1 MRAFVID
8 QFGKPG
14 SLREEVETPKPGD
27 GEVLLRVRAAGVN
40 AFDVAVVNGF
50 AKDYMEHRFPL
61 IPGLDGSG
69 EVAALGAGG
78 TALSVGQDVYG
89 IAQKPYQG
97 AGTYAQFQTFPA
109 EGVTPKPPSVDHI
122 SAAALPTPALTALS
136 AVETVDPHEGQV
148 VLIIGATGGVGSYAT
163 QLVANRGSRVLAVAR
178 GEYADYALS
187 LGASDPIDYTSGDLA
202 DQVRTRASA
211 GLDAII
217 DLSGDADAVGSLLD
231 LVRSG
236 GFVVSVAGGVD
247 DGALEAHGLRGG
259 SVNRAGLER
268 LADLTR
274 LVEEKQVVL
283 PAIRSYPLEEAGAAL
298 AEQSSR
304 HVKGKLV
311 LTIG

>member
-1 MRAFVID
+1 MRAFAID
-8 QFGKPG
+8 EFGKTG
-14 SLREEVETPKPGD
+14 GLREAETPKPGE

-69 EVAALGAGG
+69 QVAALGAGVDG
-78 TALSVGQDVYG
+78 VVVGDEVYG

-97 AGTYAQFQTFPA
+97 AGTYAEFQTFPA
-109 EGVTPKPPSVDHI
+109 AGVTAKPSSLDHVG
-122 SAAALPTPALTALS
+122 AAALPTAALTALS
-136 AVETVDPHEGQV
+136 AVEAVDPREGRA

-163 QLVANRGSRVLAVAR
+163 QFAAKRGARVLAVTR
-178 GEYADYALS
+178 GEYADYALG
-187 LGASDPIDYTSGDLA
+187 LGASESIDYTSRDLA
-202 DQVRTRASA
+202 EHVRTSVAD

-217 DLSGDADAVGSLLD
+217 DLSGDADAVANLLD

-236 GFVVSVAGGVD
+236 GFVVSPAGGVD
-247 DGALEAHGLRGG
+247 DAALEAHGLRGG
-259 SVNRAGLER
+259 SVNRAGLDR
-268 LADLTR
+268 LPNLTR
-274 LVEEKQVVL
+274 LIGDKQLVL
-283 PAIRSYPLEEAGAAL
+283 PAIRTYPLEEAAAAL
-298 AEQSSR
+298 AEQASR